1 MTCPNCGNEVAD
13 FMKFCQRCGT
23 PVATTPY
30 AAPAQPAQPVWSPA
44 PQVGYAPPERK
55 SRVGKILLIVGL
67 ILVVLVAGIGTA
79 IFFGVRSYIRSMK
92 NSEPYAL
99 AESTLRESPI
109 AKERLGEIKSI
120 GMPLGT
126 YKEETDGTGFAAFTM
141 SVEGERA
148 SGQYVVTLMRRRSI
162 WHVQRASMKLAGGE
176 EIRIVDER
184 DYRNSGMTNGNV
196 ETNQNSEPA
205 SPVNS
210 NSKSKTI
217 SGGVLNGKAI
227 SLPEPEYPAAAK
239 SARAEGTVVVQV
251 TIDEAGKVTQARA
264 VSGHP
269 LLQASAVAAARK
281 AVFTPTKL
289 SGQAVKVTGMINYNF
304 KLE

>member
-1 MTCPNCGNEVAD
+1 
-13 FMKFCQRCGT
+13 
-23 PVATTPY
+23 
-30 AAPAQPAQPVWSPA
+30 
-44 PQVGYAPPERK
+44 
-55 SRVGKILLIVGL
+55 
-67 ILVVLVAGIGTA
+67 
-79 IFFGVRSYIRSMK
+79 
-92 NSEPYAL
+92 
-99 AESTLRESPI
+99 
-109 AKERLGEIKSI
+109 
-120 GMPLGT
+120 
-126 YKEETDGTGFAAFTM
+126 M